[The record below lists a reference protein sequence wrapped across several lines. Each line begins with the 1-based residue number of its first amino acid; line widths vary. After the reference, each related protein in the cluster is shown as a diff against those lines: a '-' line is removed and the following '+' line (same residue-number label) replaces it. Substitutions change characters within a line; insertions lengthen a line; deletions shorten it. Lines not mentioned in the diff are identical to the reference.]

1 MIGSSEYI
9 QQGFRR
15 ELLSGRTPP
24 KTVRRTS
31 LVRRTNQP
39 ARQPANQAREFSEL
53 TAPSIKKISS
63 LGDRVLRIYPTR
75 VVGFPRIYP
84 TRLVG
89 FPKIYPTRLVGFPRI
104 YSQRRLSAFR
114 RCICNDGCRPSES
127 TSKEVCRLSE
137 TISNEDCR
145 LSKVYLTRL
154 VGYLRIYPT
163 RVFSAFRAYMQ
174 RGVCVCVFNFG
185 LDDRDLKPKTSKWRS
200 SMSIVNIRQRLALTR
215 EIFRTMKYGK
225 RESYI
230 FVSGSR

>member
-1 MIGSSEYI
+1 MSSEYI

-75 VVGFPRIYP
+75 VVGFP
-84 TRLVG
+84 
-89 FPKIYPTRLVGFPRI
+89 KIYPTRLVGFPRI

-145 LSKVYLTRL
+145 LSESISNEARRLSENISNEGFFGFPSIYATRC
-154 VGYLRIYPT
+154 
-163 RVFSAFRAYMQ
+163 
-174 RGVCVCVFNFG
+174 VCVCSI
-185 LDDRDLKPKTSKWRS
+185 LDWR
-200 SMSIVNIRQRLALTR
+200 IET
-215 EIFRTMKYGK
+215 
-225 RESYI
+225 
-230 FVSGSR
+230 

>member
-9 QQGFRR
+9 QRGFRR

-89 FPKIYPTRLVGFPRI
+89 FPRI
-104 YSQRRLSAFR
+104 YSQRWLSAFR

-174 RGVCVCVFNFG
+174 RGVCVCVFSI
-185 LDDRDLKPKTSKWRS
+185 LDWR
-200 SMSIVNIRQRLALTR
+200 IET
-215 EIFRTMKYGK
+215 
-225 RESYI
+225 
-230 FVSGSR
+230 